1 MIAALAF
8 SALLAA
14 TPPPRPGE
22 PLEEQVHQ
30 NALVGEF
37 AAPRE
42 GVRQPAVIVLGG
54 FAGGVP
60 GDAFGFAQA
69 GYAAFAVAYFGAAPL
84 PRAADLIPVETVS
97 RAVDYLRARPEV
109 NPDRIGIVG
118 VSKGSELAL
127 LAAASDPRIKSVAVV
142 SPSAYVWFSP
152 AFDGERDRSSWTV
165 NNGPLPFIAPEERAE
180 AALVQ
185 TYQSGGTFAF
195 RDLYDAS
202 LGAASAANV
211 ASATIPVERIR
222 GPILCIAG
230 DDDREWDSAGAC
242 NVIAARRK
250 AAHTGS
256 RDEVA
261 IEPGAGHALALSGR
275 PLPDVVPSGKMKIR
289 LGGSLAANAR
299 AGADAW
305 NRTLSFFG
313 RTL

>member
-1 MIAALAF
+1 MMAMLAF
-8 SALLAA
+8 TALLAA
-14 TPPPRPGE
+14 TPAARPGE
-22 PLEEQVHQ
+22 PRAEQVHE
-30 NALVGEF
+30 NALVGELIT
-37 AAPRE
+37 PRE

-54 FAGGVP
+54 FDGGIP
-60 GDAFGFAQA
+60 GDAFGFARS

-84 PRAADLIPVETVS
+84 PRAPDLIPVETIS

-127 LAAASDPRIKSVAVV
+127 LAAVGDARIKSVAVI

-165 NNGPLPFIAPEERAE
+165 NNGPLPFIAPEQRAE
-180 AALVQ
+180 AALARVFG
-185 TYQSGGTFAF
+185 SGGTFAF

-202 LGAASAANV
+202 LGAASAATV

-222 GPILCIAG
+222 GAILCLAG

-261 IEPGAGHALALSGR
+261 IEPGAGHVLALTGR
-275 PLPDVVPSGKMKIR
+275 AQPDVIPAGKMSIR

-305 NRTLSFFG
+305 NRTLRFFA